1 LARLHKMKY
10 KIYATEHCPFCVMAK
25 SMLERKGYEFEYIT
39 LEAGSE
45 IITEIKNTTQ
55 QLTVPLI
62 FEVDD
67 DNKEKFIGGYTELAH
82 QICKI

>member
-1 LARLHKMKY
+1 MKY
-10 KIYATEHCPFCVMAK
+10 KIYATEHCPFCIMAK
-25 SMLERKGYEFEYIT
+25 SMLERKGHDFEYIT

-45 IITEIKNTTQ
+45 IITEIKNITN

-67 DNKEKFIGGYTELAH
+67 DNVEKFIGGYAELTK
-82 QICKI
+82 KIYKI

>member
-1 LARLHKMKY
+1 MKY
-10 KIYATEHCPFCVMAK
+10 KIYATQHCPFCTMAK
-25 SMLERKGYEFEYIT
+25 SMLERKGYDFEYIT

-45 IITEIKNTTQ
+45 IIKEIKKNTQ

-67 DNKEKFIGGYTELAH
+67 NNVEKFIGGYTELTK
-82 QICKI
+82 KIYRI

>member
-1 LARLHKMKY
+1 MARLHKMKY
-10 KIYATEHCPFCVMAK
+10 KIYATQQCPFCSMAK
-25 SMLERKGYEFEYIT
+25 SMLERKGYEYEYIT

-45 IITEIKNTTQ
+45 IITELKNRTRQ
-55 QLTVPLI
+55 QTVPLI

-67 DNKEKFIGGYTELAH
+67 DGTEKFIGGYTELTH

>member
-1 LARLHKMKY
+1 MKY
-10 KIYATEHCPFCVMAK
+10 KIYATSQCPFCTMAK
-25 SMLERKGYEFEYIT
+25 SMLERKGYDFEYII

-45 IITEIKNTTQ
+45 IITEIKNITRQ
-55 QLTVPLI
+55 QTVPLI

-67 DNKEKFIGGYTELAH
+67 DNVEKFIGGYTELTN